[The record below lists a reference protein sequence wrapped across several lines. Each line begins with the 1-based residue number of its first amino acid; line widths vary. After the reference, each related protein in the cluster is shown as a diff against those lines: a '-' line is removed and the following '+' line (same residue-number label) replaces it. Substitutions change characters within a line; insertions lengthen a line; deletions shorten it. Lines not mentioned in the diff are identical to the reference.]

1 MSDSNAY
8 LSSASSTE
16 SCDTSD
22 SSSWE
27 EMEVAI
33 TKENPVVSHEDF
45 ASGVYVQIRTEN
57 ARCLMFS
64 LLRLCFV
71 FYGETNVKN
80 R

>member
-16 SCDTSD
+16 SCDTSY

-45 ASGVYVQIRTEN
+45 GEDWQKRNFSPAVF
-57 ARCLMFS
+57 MF
-64 LLRLCFV
+64 RLEQKMPV
-71 FYGETNVKN
+71 A
-80 R
+80 